1 MLIRFFTTVNRFP
14 KTILLIILALSAF
27 FFYQAKEGLFDPQT
41 GKIRI
46 NSTVEPFIERDSG
59 AYQQFLEAKEAFGS
73 AEVVVV
79 ALHNRERKPVDL
91 KLLLTL
97 SKLQKDVENSVPG
110 ISTVMSMLDIPQSSG
125 TCPGNS
131 YFHQM
136 DYGSVCQSI
145 LEKYQHDLACFSSK
159 AVIIDSYNG
168 ADESL
173 EAFIESSLE
182 AGPEESLEENLIE
195 SSISE

>member
-1 MLIRFFTTVNRFP
+1 MLIHFFNTVNRFP

-59 AYQQFLEAKEAFGS
+59 AYQQFLEAREAFGS

-79 ALHNRERKPVDL
+79 ALHNKERKPVDL
-91 KLLLTL
+91 KFLLTL
-97 SKLQKDVENSVPG
+97 SKLQKEIENNVPG

-125 TCPGNS
+125 TCPGKS

-145 LEKYQHDLACFSSK
+145 LEKYQHDIACLSST
-159 AVIIDSYNG
+159 VTL
-168 ADESL
+168 SL
-173 EAFIESSLE
+173 IH
-182 AGPEESLEENLIE
+182 I
-195 SSISE
+195 